1 MPVLSVSQVQAL
13 KSKANLDFLF
23 VDDDD
28 PENYG
33 NDDDEEEELMMMK
46 MMTLYVCALQYPVWL
61 PSNV

>member
-1 MPVLSVSQVQAL
+1 MLP
-13 KSKANLDFLF
+13 LDFLF